1 MLVKL
6 KSYTQAKMTFAM
18 EYDIIV
24 LAAARY
30 MLRDDFIDAPC
41 EMDLVASFREI
52 RCGTRTEC

>member
-1 MLVKL
+1 
-6 KSYTQAKMTFAM
+6 MTFAM